1 MRNLSLHL
9 HLKKKE
15 ISTYQICD
23 HWISRD
29 GKITV
34 GNSPS
39 GDVHIQNTLQVFQ
52 VLLPEMIKFSSS
64 WRHGKKVLKG
74 PREENFTLA
83 IGKLL
88 WNLDLVSFNAYSCNV
103 LKCAE

>member
-23 HWISRD
+23 HRISRD
-29 GKITV
+29 GKIIV

-52 VLLPEMIKFSSS
+52 VLIPEMIKFSSS
-64 WRHGKKVLKG
+64 WRHVKKVLKDQEKRIS
-74 PREENFTLA
+74 PLQLENCYG
-83 IGKLL
+83 I
-88 WNLDLVSFNAYSCNV
+88 WS
-103 LKCAE
+103 